1 MASEIKYRTLFD
13 EVNDAVF
20 LVKDYRFLDCNT
32 SALKMYGCSRDE
44 IIGKHPYEFSP
55 TLQTDG
61 RYSKEKALE
70 KMETTLNGIPQVFEW
85 KHIKFDG
92 TPFDAEIS
100 LKALTINGDIFI
112 QGIVRDVSGRKLAE
126 DALRESEEKY
136 RLIFSTTSDVIYSLD
151 SDLKI
156 SNLSPTVER
165 ILGHKVEDLI
175 NRPFQDLN
183 LVTPESLE
191 KAALMLDES
200 SPVSRSSHQ
209 FMNTLRRMERE
220 DSARSAVRP

>member
-1 MASEIKYRTLFD
+1 MPSILHEICNCEGGSFKHMENARRENLEAALIRGEIKYRTLFD

-92 TPFDAEIS
+92 TPFDAENKS
-100 LKALTINGDIFI
+100 
-112 QGIVRDVSGRKLAE
+112 
-126 DALRESEEKY
+126 
-136 RLIFSTTSDVIYSLD
+136 
-151 SDLKI
+151 
-156 SNLSPTVER
+156 
-165 ILGHKVEDLI
+165 
-175 NRPFQDLN
+175 
-183 LVTPESLE
+183 
-191 KAALMLDES
+191 
-200 SPVSRSSHQ
+200 
-209 FMNTLRRMERE
+209 
-220 DSARSAVRP
+220 